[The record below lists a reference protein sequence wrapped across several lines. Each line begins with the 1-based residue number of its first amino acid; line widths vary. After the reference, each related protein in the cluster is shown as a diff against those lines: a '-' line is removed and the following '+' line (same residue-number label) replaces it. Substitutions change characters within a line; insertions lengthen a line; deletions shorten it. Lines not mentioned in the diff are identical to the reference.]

1 MLKAPKKKG
10 MKEEGKGIRGTG
22 RLAKRRR
29 KDRNEGGS
37 GERWNEGHRREQ
49 EVVKGLLS
57 APLCY

>member
-1 MLKAPKKKG
+1 
-10 MKEEGKGIRGTG
+10 MKEEEKGIKGTG
-22 RLAKRRR
+22 RLAKGRR

-37 GERWNEGHRREQ
+37 GERWNEGHRGE